1 MVTKPEGGTLF
12 SGTENSTIQCSWGR
26 GGVPCPGAENAHERK
41 GRVQSSGTEDVG
53 AMCCVYGNE
62 WSLVLLVW
70 KRGSHKGSLWEW
82 VGPVFPG
89 AEDLETVQCL
99 CRIP

>member
-1 MVTKPEGGTLF
+1 MWNQVMPMKEKVESSL
-12 SGTENSTIQCSWGR
+12 
-26 GGVPCPGAENAHERK
+26 PGA
-41 GRVQSSGTEDVG
+41 EDVG
-53 AMCCVYGNE
+53 APCCVYEKE

-70 KRGSHKGSLWEW
+70 KRGNHKVSLWEW

-99 CRIP
+99 CRIL

>member
-1 MVTKPEGGTLF
+1 MWNQVMPMKEKV
-12 SGTENSTIQCSWGR
+12 E
-26 GGVPCPGAENAHERK
+26 
-41 GRVQSSGTEDVG
+41 SSLPGTEDVG
-53 AMCCVYGNE
+53 APCCVYGKE

-70 KRGSHKGSLWEW
+70 KRGNHKVSLWEW

-99 CRIP
+99 CRIL